1 MGATRAAA
9 RLLVEMHPLALGDEL
24 LGSGRLAAGLWA
36 DAGRS
41 GVRLGRRSLDSRG
54 VPGASFS
61 VAGGR
66 FSVAGGRAS
75 VDMLEEACYRYWE
88 GAKSANF
95 FFNELFINA
104 SAHTP
109 DTHI

>member
-1 MGATRAAA
+1 MPPVFGPTLGGAASG
-9 RLLVEMHPLALGDEL
+9 LG
-24 LGSGRLAAGLWA
+24 GGALAA
-36 DAGRS
+36 
-41 GVRLGRRSLDSRG
+41 